1 MCAENIWNPATGNC
15 ENGKYVGSIV
25 DNSVIT
31 CDEVIVQTKTVPTR
45 HVMKNNI
52 STNFNILFIFFLIT
66 IALLIAVGI
75 YYCLIKYQGKQ
86 RPLLPC
92 HCTISKLKETYY

>member
-52 STNFNILFIFFLIT
+52 STNFNILFIYFFNYHSIIDSCWYLLLLDKISRKTKAFIT
-66 IALLIAVGI
+66 MSL
-75 YYCLIKYQGKQ
+75 Y
-86 RPLLPC
+86 
-92 HCTISKLKETYY
+92 H